1 MDAVERRFY
10 IARLVEAVG
19 VRLFLIGV
27 MGYIVGSVSAG
38 VSGFSQSEQTESTL
52 GQVLV
57 WLFFGFTVGGLL
69 VVLPFSSLLYRRAR
83 RLSPSDRADE
93 LDPRPASARAELPAW
108 IGWPLWAAV
117 ALAALWLTYVLLRY
131 SIPAYLDRGH

>member
-27 MGYIVGSVSAG
+27 MSYIVGSVSAR

-57 WLFFGFTVGGLL
+57 WLFFGFTVGVLHVLL
-69 VVLPFSSLLYRRAR
+69 VVLLGLVLGFYLLVDLPTIQRGAAAMLPGRRRVDRHVRLRFGREYDAEPVR
-83 RLSPSDRADE
+83 REPALGRLE
-93 LDPRPASARAELPAW
+93 PR
-108 IGWPLWAAV
+108 
-117 ALAALWLTYVLLRY
+117 
-131 SIPAYLDRGH
+131 H